1 MHKLCFTGICLLLL
15 VFGARAQVS
24 LTLNEPP
31 TQAFTLSGSLKDTTN
46 FISTAYASVSLIR
59 SSDSILQTF
68 TRTDEQGNFK
78 LKTDREGKYLLLI
91 SHPSFAIF
99 ADEVHV
105 SKGNTD
111 IGSVIMTS
119 KKQMLDEVLIT
130 DSRAI
135 VIKGDTI
142 EYNADSFKTRAF
154 DNVDELLKKLPGI
167 QVDRN
172 GKIKAYGK
180 DVKNMTVDGEEFFS
194 DDPAVVAQT
203 LRASAVDK
211 VQVYDKKSDQAAFT
225 GIDDGELTKTINLKL
240 KDDAKK
246 GYFGKMTAGGG
257 LPSYWQN
264 EAMINAFKKKRKIA
278 AYGIMS
284 NTNTNGLG
292 WEESRNYGGSSNSF
306 SQDDDGNWTMEGGEN
321 DFGDWGGQFRGQGL
335 PKTWKGGANYSNKWM
350 GDTLTF
356 NGNYNYGKGVTEG
369 FNNSRTQ
376 YILPDTQYV
385 YEDNST
391 NTSVSQNHSF
401 NIVTEYLIDTSS
413 SIKLTLGGKYRVND
427 NKSNRDSR
435 SITMDGGLIN
445 TNNTIQ
451 QTHTESKNANAN
463 LFYRKRFKK
472 KGRTF
477 SANFTGSWAAN
488 EGNGNLLSDY
498 NLYAVD
504 SAYRIDQ
511 RKTNTGNSLTGKL
524 KLSYTEPI
532 SKEINLEVN
541 YSLGLN
547 NNESENNSYD
557 KHNAG
562 NEYTDVFNPLFSS
575 HYIFNTM
582 QNQGGANMRFNFK
595 KVNFSFGGNV
605 SDSRFRQRDDLFD
618 TSYHYSYLNL
628 LPRASFTFNK
638 SQTTSI
644 NFRYNGRTNPP
655 QISQLQPLRNNND
668 PLNITIGNPDLKQ
681 SYNHRFNL
689 SYNNYKV
696 LSSRSIYADASITLI
711 QNAISQQQF
720 IDVSGRRTTQFV
732 NVNGN
737 YNAWLYAGYGTKLF
751 GLLQS
756 RLNGDVN
763 YGHTNNF
770 INGVANVNNNISVS
784 PSLNLD
790 YYKDTTFNIS
800 YAFSPAYNMNESSI
814 RTGAATK
821 YWTFGQRLDGS
832 VNLPYKIVIG
842 TGIDWNI
849 RQRLDPQDQNNNVFL
864 WNAYVSKA
872 FLKDRSLVAKIYA
885 NDILNQNVGYTRYN
899 DPNYISE
906 NTYNTIRRYFML
918 SLTWNFTKTGGNK
931 SDEGDGAMII
941 EE

>member
-1 MHKLCFTGICLLLL
+1 MRKLCFTGICLLLL
-15 VFGARAQVS
+15 VFAARAQVKLS
-24 LTLNEPP
+24 PDEPP
-31 TQAFTLSGSLKDTTN
+31 AKVFTLSGSLKDTTN

-68 TRTDEQGNFK
+68 TRTDEQGNFN
-78 LKTDREGKYLLLI
+78 LKAKKEGKYLLLV

-99 ADEVHV
+99 ADEVNITQE
-105 SKGNTD
+105 NTD
-111 IGSVIMTS
+111 LGSVIMTS
-119 KKQMLDEVLIT
+119 KKQMLDEVTIT

-240 KDDAKK
+240 KDEAKK
-246 GYFGKMTAGGG
+246 GYFGKVSAGGG

-292 WEESRNYGGSSNSF
+292 WDESRNYGGSSNSW
-306 SQDDDGNWTMEGGEN
+306 SQDDDGTWTMEGGDN
-321 DFGDWGGQFRGQGL
+321 DFNDWGGQFRGQGL

-356 NGNYNYGKGVTEG
+356 NGNYSYAKGVTEG
-369 FNNSRTQ
+369 LNNSRTQ

-391 NTSVSQNHSF
+391 NTSVSQKHSF
-401 NIVTEYLIDTSS
+401 NTVTEYLIDTSS
-413 SIKLTLGGKYRVND
+413 SIKLTLGGKYNVSD
-427 NKSNRDSR
+427 NNSNRNSR
-435 SITMDGGLIN
+435 SVTMDGGLIN
-445 TNNTIQ
+445 SNNTIQ
-451 QTHTESKNANAN
+451 QTHSESKNVNAS

-477 SANFTGSWAAN
+477 SADFTGNWAAN
-488 EGNGNLLSDY
+488 EGNGNLASDY
-498 NLYAVD
+498 NLYVVD

-511 RKTNTGNSLTGKL
+511 RKTSSGNSLTGKI
-524 KLSYTEPI
+524 KFSYTEPI
-532 SKEINLEVN
+532 SKEVNLEVN

-547 NNESENNSYD
+547 NNESDNSSYD
-557 KHNAG
+557 KQNAG

-595 KVNFSFGGNV
+595 KMNFSFGGNV
-605 SDSRFRQRDDLFD
+605 SNSRFSQRDELFD
-618 TSYHYSYLNL
+618 TSYAYNYLNF

-638 SQTTSI
+638 SQTTSFT
-644 NFRYNGRTNPP
+644 FRYNGRTTPP

-689 SYNNYKV
+689 NYNNYKV
-696 LSSRSIYADASITLI
+696 LSSRSIYADASITLV

-720 IDVSGRRTTQFV
+720 IDLSGRRTTQFV

-737 YNAWLYAGYGTKLF
+737 YNVWAYAGYGKKLF
-751 GLLQS
+751 GAVQS
-756 RLNGDVN
+756 RLNGGIS

-770 INGVANVNNNISVS
+770 INGIANVNNNLSLT

-800 YAFSPAYNMNESSI
+800 YSFSPAYNLNESSI

-842 TGIDWNI
+842 TEIDWDI
-849 RQRLDPQDQNNNVFL
+849 RQRLDPQDQNNNVFR
-864 WNAYVSKA
+864 WNAYISKA
-872 FLKDRSLVAKIYA
+872 FLKDRSLVAKVYA
-885 NDILNQNVGYTRYN
+885 NDILNQNIGYTRYN
-899 DPNYISE
+899 DPSYISE

-918 SLTWNFTKTGGNK
+918 SLTWNFTKTGAK
-931 SDEGDGAMII
+931 KGDDGGGVMIM
-941 EE
+941 ED